1 METSTLLSAPQW
13 AEQTFGS
20 VSLGHRSR
28 RERAVTMAA
37 AIAADP
43 AASLP
48 AQMGSEAG
56 LHAAYRFL
64 QTPEVSY
71 EQLIRPHVEQTRE
84 AMGQQKRVLLI
95 QDTTEVDYQHH
106 PTTTG
111 LGPIGNGTHHGFLLQ
126 TVLAVEPVTRQVLG
140 LAHQEPFLRKSA
152 PKGETKRERE
162 QRERESQVWERSV
175 QAIGEPPAG
184 VQWIHVGDR
193 YSDMFPFLWACRQQH
208 CDFLVRAA
216 QDRCVDLLVEQAD
229 APVARRSHHKRRPEQ
244 EPEPAPP
251 HLFEVVR
258 GWLAQGEQDLELEAT
273 KQSKARTAHVV
284 VSFGSVRLLPPQS
297 QQASS
302 LRPLVVWVV
311 RVWEP
316 EPPDGVEPL
325 EWVLLTSVPI
335 QAVEQAWERVDWYRA
350 RWIVEDYHQGLK
362 TGCRIE
368 QRQVQSYEGLRRL
381 LGLLAPVAVRLLQLR
396 SASRRD
402 PEQPASQV
410 LPTEVVQVVAAK
422 AGVPAAQLTAQQCWH
437 TIARFGGYLGRKGDG
452 PPGWKTLWRGW
463 LHVQTLLEG
472 VHLATR
478 LCLDFS
484 SDP

>member
-1 METSTLLSAPQW
+1 METSTLLSAPEW
-13 AEQTFGS
+13 AQQTFGQ
-20 VSLGHRSR
+20 VHLGHRRR

-48 AQMGSEAG
+48 KQMGSEAA

-64 QTPEVSY
+64 QTPDVTY
-71 EQLIRPHVEQTRE
+71 EQLMRAHVQQTRE
-84 AMGQQKRVLLI
+84 AMGKPERVLLI
-95 QDTTEVDYQHH
+95 QDTTEVDYQQH

-126 TVLAVEPVTRQVLG
+126 SVLAVLPDNRQVLG
-140 LAHQEPFLRKSA
+140 LAHQEPFLRQPA

-175 QAIGEPPAG
+175 QAIGDPPAG
-184 VQWIHVGDR
+184 GQWIHIGDR
-193 YSDMFPFLWACRQQH
+193 YSDMFPFLSLCRQMH
-208 CDFLVRAA
+208 CDFVVRAA

-229 APVARRSHHKRRPEQ
+229 TPAARRSHHKRRPEQ
-244 EPEPAPP
+244 PP
-251 HLFEVVR
+251 QQHLFEVVR
-258 GWLAQGEQDLELEAT
+258 GWSAQGEQDLELEAT
-273 KQSKARTAHVV
+273 KQSRARTAHLAI
-284 VSFGSVRLLPPQS
+284 SFGSLRLLPPES
-297 QQASS
+297 QQASV

-316 EPPDGVEPL
+316 EPPAGVEPL
-325 EWVLLTSVPI
+325 EWVLLTSVLV
-335 QAVEQAWERVDWYRA
+335 QTVEQAWERVDWYRA

-368 QRQVQSYEGLRRL
+368 QRQLQSYEGLRRL
-381 LGLLAPVAVRLLQLR
+381 LGLLAPAAVRLLQLR
-396 SASRRD
+396 AAARQT
-402 PEQPASQV
+402 PEQPASQT
-410 LPTEVVQVVAAK
+410 LPADVVQVVAAR
-422 AGVPAAQLTAQQCWH
+422 AGMPPAQLTAQQCWH

-463 LHVQTLLEG
+463 LYIQTLLEG
-472 VHLATR
+472 VHLAAR
-478 LCLDFS
+478 LSLDSS

>member
-1 METSTLLSAPQW
+1 METSTLLCAPEW
-13 AEQTFGS
+13 AEQTFGE
-20 VSLGHRSR
+20 VRLGHQSR
-28 RERAVTMAA
+28 TERAVTMAA

-48 AQMGSEAG
+48 KQMGSEAA

-64 QTPEVSY
+64 QSPEVSY

-84 AMGQQKRVLLI
+84 AMGQHKQVLLI
-95 QDTTEVDYQHH
+95 QDTTEVDYQQH

-126 TVLAVEPVTRQVLG
+126 TVLAVEPASRQVLG
-140 LAHQEPFLRKSA
+140 IAHQEPFLRHPA
-152 PKGETKRERE
+152 PKGETRRERE

-175 QAIGEPPAG
+175 QAIGEPPPG

-193 YSDMFPFLWACRQQH
+193 YSDMFPFLSLCRQMQ
-208 CDFLVRAA
+208 CDFVVRAA
-216 QDRCVDLLVEQAD
+216 QDRRVDLLVEQAD
-229 APVARRSHHKRRPEQ
+229 APVPRRSHHQRRPEQ
-244 EPEPAPP
+244 PP
-251 HLFEVVR
+251 QQHLFEVVR
-258 GWLAQGEQDLELEAT
+258 GWSAQGEQDLELPAT
-273 KQSKARTAHVV
+273 KQSKARTAHLAI
-284 VSFGSVRLLPPQS
+284 SFGSVRLLPPLS
-297 QQASS
+297 QQASN

-311 RVWEP
+311 HVWEP
-316 EPPDGVEPL
+316 EPPEGVEPV

-335 QAVEQAWERVDWYRA
+335 QTLEQAAERVDWYRG

-362 TGCRIE
+362 TGCRVE

-381 LGLLAPVAVRLLQLR
+381 LGLLAPAAVRLLQVR
-396 SASRRD
+396 AAARQC

-410 LPTEVVQVVAAK
+410 LPTDVVQVVAAK
-422 AGVPAAQLTAQQCWH
+422 AEVPAVQLTAQQCWY

-472 VHLATR
+472 VHLAAR
-478 LCLDFS
+478 LSLDFS

>member
-1 METSTLLSAPQW
+1 METSTLLSAQQW
-13 AEQTFGS
+13 AQQTFGE
-20 VSLGHRSR
+20 VRLGHRSR
-28 RERAVTMAA
+28 TERAVMMAA

-48 AQMGSEAG
+48 KQMESEAA

-71 EQLIRPHVEQTRE
+71 ERLMRPHVEQTRQV
-84 AMGQQKRVLLI
+84 MGQHKQVLLI

-126 TVLAVEPVTRQVLG
+126 TVLAIEPVSRQVLG
-140 LAHQEPFLRKSA
+140 IAHQEPFLRKA
-152 PKGETKRERE
+152 VPKGETKRERE
-162 QRERESQVWERSV
+162 RRQRESQVWERSV

-208 CDFLVRAA
+208 CDFVVRAA

-229 APVARRSHHKRRPEQ
+229 APVPRRSHHKRRPEQ
-244 EPEPAPP
+244 DSQSTPL
-251 HLFEVVR
+251 HLFAVVR
-258 GWLAQGEQDLELEAT
+258 GWAVMGEQDLELDAT
-273 KQSKARTAHVV
+273 KQSSARTAHVAI
-284 VSFGSVRLLPPQS
+284 SFGCLRLLPPLS
-297 QQASS
+297 QQAAD
-302 LRPLVVWVV
+302 LRPLLVWVV

-316 EPPDGVEPL
+316 EPAEGVEPL
-325 EWVLLTSVPI
+325 EWLLLASVPV
-335 QAVEQAWERVDWYRA
+335 QTVEQAWERVDWYRA

-362 TGCRIE
+362 TGCRVE
-368 QRQVQSYEGLRRL
+368 QRHVQSYEGLRRL
-381 LGLLAPVAVRLLQLR
+381 LGLLAPTAVRLLQLR
-396 SASRRD
+396 AAARQD
-402 PEQPASQV
+402 PEQPASRV
-410 LPTEVVQVVAAK
+410 LPPDVVQVVAAK
-422 AGVPAAQLTAQQCWH
+422 AGLPAAQLTTQQCWY

-472 VHLATR
+472 VHLAAR
-478 LCLDFS
+478 LSLDFS